1 MNGRLRIVLSH
12 VSAWPEV
19 RRGAERY
26 LHELGGALHQLGH
39 DVRVITSGPSAART
53 TVLGVP
59 VTVVG
64 RGELDPLLR
73 ATGGQ
78 QARFAARA
86 LADVLPRGAD
96 VWHANSLYDGAA
108 AVAGS
113 RLRPGLR
120 SVFTFHGP
128 AVPAQLARAPR
139 RQAFALVRRA
149 DARVSVS
156 ACAAADLQS
165 QTGVRTFV
173 VPPGVDASAFTPG
186 ASRSPDPVV
195 LYVGSLTSRR
205 KNLALLLQGAEIAL
219 SSEPRLQVWLV
230 GQGDPSPAIATAPR
244 VSDAVRVLGPLEGD
258 ALRDAFRRAWLTA
271 LVSEREVFGMTV
283 VESLAC
289 GTPAVVLDDGWGPS
303 SIVTDGTG
311 VRTAATADAVGEA
324 ILAGLAMGQDP
335 TASARCRAA
344 AEEYDWRTRIAPR
357 LLEVYASDG

>member
-1 MNGRLRIVLSH
+1 MKVVLSH

-26 LHELGGALHQLGH
+26 VHELAGALLQLGH
-39 DVRVITSGPSAART
+39 DVRLITSGPSSTRT

-64 RGELDPLLR
+64 RGALDPLLR
-73 ATGGQ
+73 ATGRQ
-78 QARFAARA
+78 QTRFAARA

-108 AVAGS
+108 AVVAG
-113 RLRPGLR
+113 RVRPGLR

-128 AVPAQLARAPR
+128 AVPAQLATAPR
-139 RQAFALVRRA
+139 RQAFALARRS
-149 DARVSVS
+149 DARISVS
-156 ACAAADLQS
+156 GRAADDL
-165 QTGVRTFV
+165 VRDVGISSTV

-186 ASRSPDPVV
+186 PSRAPVPVV

-205 KNLALLLQGAEIAL
+205 KNLALLLQGAERAL
-219 SSEPRLQVWLV
+219 ADEPRLQVWLV
-230 GQGDPSPAIATAPR
+230 GQGDPRPAIATAPGA
-244 VSDAVRVLGPLEGD
+244 SDAVKVLGPLEGD
-258 ALRDAFRRAWLTA
+258 ALRNAYRSAWLTA

-289 GTPAVVLDDGWGPS
+289 GTPALVLDDGWGPA

-311 VRTAATADAVGEA
+311 VRAAATAERVGTS
-324 ILAGLAMGQDP
+324 IVAGLALSADP
-335 TASARCRAA
+335 GTSARCRAA

-357 LLEVYASDG
+357 LLEVYASHG